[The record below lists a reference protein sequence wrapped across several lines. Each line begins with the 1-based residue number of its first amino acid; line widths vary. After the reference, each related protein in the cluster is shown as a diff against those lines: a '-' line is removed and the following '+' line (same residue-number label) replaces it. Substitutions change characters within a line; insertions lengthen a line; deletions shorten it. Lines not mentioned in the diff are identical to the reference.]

1 MNSLFYHYVA
11 ALQHYALVLGIVPA
25 EVLLQLIRFLQVGYI
40 AAFSEKL
47 CIKSLTEREDSVIA
61 EKKSLSVE
69 EFKIK
74 VEKLK
79 IMKEAGLLSDEKFE
93 EEQANLLLL
102 L

>member
-1 MNSLFYHYVA
+1 M
-11 ALQHYALVLGIVPA
+11 
-25 EVLLQLIRFLQVGYI
+25 
-40 AAFSEKL
+40 
-47 CIKSLTEREDSVIA
+47 KSLTEREDGIIA